1 MIESRLLKTKED
13 AIEFLTW
20 VATLE
25 AEILP
30 KGKSKLQS
38 EEGYCCL
45 GIATCLT
52 IPEEEL
58 ETDDNKILYGEFPDD
73 LHNPPLWL
81 VKINGD
87 FAYRHSKCATLSEL
101 NDGYLIREHSHKEIA
116 RLLLKAYE
124 KELNELLS

>member
-1 MIESRLLKTKED
+1 MIESKLLRTKED

-30 KGKSKLQS
+30 KGKSKLQN

-45 GIATCLT
+45 GVATCLT

-58 ETDDNKILYGEFPDD
+58 EADDNKILYGEFPDD
-73 LHNPPLWL
+73 QQNPPSWL
-81 VKINGD
+81 ARINGD

-101 NDGYLIREHSHKEIA
+101 NDGYHIREHSHKEIA
-116 RLLLKAYE
+116 RLLLKTYE